1 MSGPENS
8 QSSISQDMRR
18 YYDRS
23 LEIQRLSGAVGEL
36 ELFRTKEIISR

>member
-8 QSSISQDMRR
+8 QSSILQDIQR
-18 YYDRS
+18 YYDRG
-23 LEIQRLSGAVGEL
+23 LENQRLSGAVGEL